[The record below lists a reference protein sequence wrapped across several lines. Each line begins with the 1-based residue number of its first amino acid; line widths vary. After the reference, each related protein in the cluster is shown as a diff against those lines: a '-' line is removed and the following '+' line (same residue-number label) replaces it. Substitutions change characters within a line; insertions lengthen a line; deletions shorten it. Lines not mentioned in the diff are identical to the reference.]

1 LIGFVKS
8 AALIFVAVAFL
19 CASAIAAAEEI
30 SAESYKAMVE
40 PICQRDSNANKK
52 DLKNVKRDVK
62 RGKLKLAAVALTKAS
77 AALNKAY
84 TELKVVPEPTASEAT
99 LAKWL
104 GYVKKEAVLLS
115 QTGRALKADKKSKA
129 SHDETQLDH
138 YANLAN
144 STVFSFNFHYCR
156 FEPSKYT

>member
-1 LIGFVKS
+1 MGVLKR
-8 AALIFVAVAFL
+8 AALTLVAAIFL
-19 CASAIAAAEEI
+19 CASAVAAAEEI
-30 SAESYKAMVE
+30 SVESYRAAVE
-40 PICQRDSNANKK
+40 PICQRVSNANKK
-52 DLKNVKRDVK
+52 VLKNVKRDVK
-62 RGKLKLAAVALTKAS
+62 QGKLKPAAAALIKAS

-84 TELKVVPEPTASEAT
+84 VQLKAVPQPTASEAT

-104 GYVKKEAVLLS
+104 SYVKKEAVLLS

-144 STVFSFNFHYCR
+144 STVFSFDFHYCR